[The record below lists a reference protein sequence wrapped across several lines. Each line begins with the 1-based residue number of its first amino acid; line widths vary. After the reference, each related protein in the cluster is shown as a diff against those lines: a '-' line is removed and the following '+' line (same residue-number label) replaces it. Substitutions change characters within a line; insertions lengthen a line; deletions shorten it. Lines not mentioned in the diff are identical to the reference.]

1 VATAGVYH
9 DAFATI
15 RDHWSLD
22 ELYAADEY
30 LTARAE
36 AESEAYERARVEAK
50 AANGRRS

>member
-9 DAFATI
+9 DGFATI
-15 RDHWSLD
+15 RDQWSLD

-36 AESEAYERARVEAK
+36 AEAEAYERARIEAK
-50 AANGRRS
+50 ANGRRT